1 MPVAELPQGGSVDGR
16 YEGVEHVHAGK
27 LAVVVSDDG
36 VFVSPVRQTPDV
48 ASGTEINLQRTS
60 ERDTSVELGR
70 ERSLELDQGL
80 SL

>member
-1 MPVAELPQGGSVDGR
+1 
-16 YEGVEHVHAGK
+16 
-27 LAVVVSDDG
+27 

-48 ASGTEINLQRTS
+48 PSGTEINLQRTS